1 MAQLSGHPSVVP
13 IHDADIAPSGQPY
26 VVMEYCPLPSLAE
39 RIAARDL
46 TLADTLRM
54 GIQIAGAV
62 HTAHIM
68 GIVHYDI
75 KPANVLYSAFGRPLL
90 GDFGIASL
98 AGGAG
103 HEVMGA
109 SLPWAAPEVL
119 TNSRAGVPADV
130 YSLAATVYTACT
142 GKAPFAKRGKKTR
155 ADYIREVLRGKYL
168 PVEVAEV
175 STDVVVALN
184 EVLRKAMVS
193 DVGARMQTAAEFG
206 QALQGIQEMLGG
218 GYTELEVPPGG

>member
-1 MAQLSGHPSVVP
+1 MLNSVSNSRRVRV
-13 IHDADIAPSGQPY
+13 QK
-26 VVMEYCPLPSLAE
+26 LSLAD
-39 RIAARDL
+39 A
-46 TLADTLRM
+46 LRM

-168 PVEVAEV
+168 PVEVSEV
-175 STDVVVALN
+175 SEDVVVALN
-184 EVLRKAMVS
+184 NVLCQAMAV
-193 DVGARMQTAAEFG
+193 DAAVRMQTAVEFG
-206 QALQGIQEMLGG
+206 EALQGIQAMLGG
-218 GYTELEVPPGG
+218 GYTELEIPPGDTRP